1 MFIKTLKIENDT
13 ELIREIPFHKGINLI
28 VDSTTVK
35 SDRDS
40 GNNVGKT
47 TVLRLI
53 DYCLGGSGTNIY
65 KDPEFKA
72 TGNNQ
77 IIENFLIEQNIVITL
92 VLKKDLDINSSSE
105 YIIRRNFLSRKD
117 KIQEINDEPL
127 NNTEFPKELKKL
139 IFNSSEDKP
148 TFRQI
153 IAKNIRDEKN
163 RLVNTLKVLHPTTKK
178 EEYESLY
185 LFWLGVDIDDSSR
198 KQKILSDIRIEENL
212 QKRLK
217 KENNYSVLDQSL
229 IVINR
234 RIEVLD
240 KAKESFNL
248 NENYESD
255 LTKLNEI
262 KKEINKLSTRIGQ
275 SEMKKELILES
286 KIELGKEI
294 SQVDIAQIKALYE
307 EAKALIPNVQK
318 SFEETLSFHNEMI
331 SERANFIESEL
342 PEINSEVTQLK
353 RELNILSIEEETLT
367 KKLRK
372 SGAIEE
378 LQGIISELNTLYER
392 KGNLEEQK
400 KLWDRT
406 ISKLETLQSELE
418 TINQGIASK
427 DSIIQERITKFNEYF
442 SDISSRLYNE
452 QFVLSAEKTERAYEL
467 NISSISGNLGTGKKK
482 GQIAAF
488 DLAYVQFADY
498 FDIDHI
504 NFILHDQIENVH
516 DNQITNLLTEIV
528 GGVNCQ
534 YILPVLQDK
543 LPSEVSVDDFV
554 VLTLSQEDKLFKI

>member
-28 VDSTTVK
+28 VDSTSVK

-65 KDPEFKA
+65 KDPEFKD

-77 IIENFLIEQNIVITL
+77 IIEKFLTEQNIIITL
-92 VLKKDLDINSSSE
+92 VLKKDLDIDSSSE
-105 YIIRRNFLSRKD
+105 YQIRRNFLSRKD
-117 KIQEINDEPL
+117 KIQEINGEPF
-127 NNTEFPKELKKL
+127 NNKEFPKELKKL

-153 IAKNIRDEKN
+153 IAKNVRDEKN

-198 KQKILSDIRIEENL
+198 KQKILSEIKVEENL

-240 KAKESFNL
+240 KAKDSFNI

-255 LTKLNEI
+255 LSKLNEI
-262 KKEINKLSTRIGQ
+262 KRELNKLSTRIGQ

-286 KIELGKEI
+286 KAELSKEI
-294 SQVDIAQIKALYE
+294 SQVDIEQIKALYE
-307 EAKALIPNVQK
+307 EAKILIPNVQK

-342 PEINSEVTQLK
+342 PQINAEVTQLK
-353 RELNILSIEEETLT
+353 RDIKILSIEEETLT

-378 LQGIISELNTLYER
+378 LQSIISELNTLFER

-418 TINQGIASK
+418 TIDKGIASQ
-427 DSIIQERITKFNEYF
+427 DSIIRERITKFNEYF

-467 NISSISGNLGTGKKK
+467 NISSVSGNLGTGKKK

-488 DLAYVQFADY
+488 DLAYIQFAEY

-543 LPSEVSVDDFV
+543 LPSEISVDDFV
-554 VLTLSQEDKLFKI
+554 VLTLSHGDKLFKI

>member
-1 MFIKTLKIENDT
+1 MFIKALKIENDT
-13 ELIREIPFHKGINLI
+13 ELIREVSFHKGINLI
-28 VDSTTVK
+28 VDSSSIN

-65 KDPEFKA
+65 KDPEFKD

-77 IIENFLIEQNIVITL
+77 IIEKFLTKQNVIITL
-92 VLKKDLDINSSSE
+92 VLKKDLDIESSTE
-105 YIIRRNFLSRKD
+105 YVIRRNFLSRKD
-117 KIQEINDEPL
+117 KIQEINGEKF
-127 NNTEFPKELKKL
+127 NNKEFSKELKKL

-185 LFWLGVDIDDSSR
+185 LFWLGVDVDDSSR
-198 KQKILSDIRIEENL
+198 KQKILSEIKIEENL

-229 IVINR
+229 IVIKR
-234 RIEVLD
+234 RIKVLD
-240 KAKESFNL
+240 KAKENFNI

-262 KKEINKLSTRIGQ
+262 KRELNKLSTRIGQ

-286 KIELGKEI
+286 KAELSKEI
-294 SQVDIAQIKALYE
+294 SQIDVKQIKALYE
-307 EAKALIPNVQK
+307 EAKILVPNVQK

-331 SERANFIESEL
+331 LERSNFIESEL
-342 PEINSEVTQLK
+342 PEINAEVTQLK
-353 RELNILSIEEETLT
+353 RDIKTLSIEEDILT

-378 LQGIISELNTLYER
+378 LQAIISELNTLFER

-400 KLWDRT
+400 NLWDRT
-406 ISKLETLQSELE
+406 ISKLETLRSELE
-418 TINQGIASK
+418 TIDQGIATQ
-427 DSIIQERITKFNEYF
+427 DSTIRERITKFNEYF

-452 QFVLSAEKTERAYEL
+452 QFVLSAEKTERGYEL
-467 NISSISGNLGTGKKK
+467 NISSVSGNLGTGKKK

-488 DLAYVQFADY
+488 DLAYIQFAEY
-498 FDIDHI
+498 FNIDHV

-516 DNQITNLLTEIV
+516 DNQINNLLTEIV

-543 LPSEVSVDDFV
+543 LPSEISVDDFAI
-554 VLTLSQEDKLFKI
+554 LTLSQMDKLFKI

>member
-1 MFIKTLKIENDT
+1 MFIKTLKIENDS

-28 VDSTTVK
+28 VDSTSVK

-65 KDPEFKA
+65 RDPEFKD

-77 IIENFLIEQNIVITL
+77 IIEKFLTEQNIVITL
-92 VLKKDLDINSSSE
+92 VLKKDLDIDSSSE
-105 YIIRRNFLSRKD
+105 YVIRRNFLSRKN
-117 KIQEINDEPL
+117 KIQEINGEKF
-127 NNTEFPKELKKL
+127 NNKDFPKELKKL
-139 IFNSSEDKP
+139 IFNSYEDKP

-185 LFWLGVDIDDSSR
+185 LFWLGVDIDNSTR
-198 KQKILSDIRIEENL
+198 KQKILSEIKVEENL

-234 RIEVLD
+234 RIEVLE
-240 KAKESFNL
+240 KAKESFNI
-248 NENYESD
+248 NENYEAD
-255 LTKLNEI
+255 LNDLNEI
-262 KKEINKLSTRIGQ
+262 KRELNKLSTRIGQ

-286 KIELGKEI
+286 KAELSKEI
-294 SQVDIAQIKALYE
+294 SLVDIEQIKTLYE
-307 EAKALIPNVQK
+307 EAKILVPNVQK

-342 PEINSEVTQLK
+342 PQINAEVTQLK
-353 RELNILSIEEETLT
+353 RDIKTLSIEEELLT

-378 LQGIISELNTLYER
+378 LQGIISEFNTLFER

-406 ISKLETLQSELE
+406 ISKLQALRSELE
-418 TINQGIASK
+418 TIDDGITSQDSK
-427 DSIIQERITKFNEYF
+427 IRERITKFNVYF
-442 SDISSRLYNE
+442 SEISSRLYNE
-452 QFVLSAEKTERAYEL
+452 QFVLSAEKSERGYEL
-467 NISSISGNLGTGKKK
+467 NISSVSGNLGTGKKK

-488 DLAYVQFADY
+488 DLAYIRFADY

-543 LPSEVSVDDFV
+543 LPSEISVGDFA
-554 VLTLSQEDKLFKI
+554 VLTLSQEEKLFKI

>member
-1 MFIKTLKIENDT
+1 MFIKTLKIENNT

-28 VDSTTVK
+28 VDSTSVK

-53 DYCLGGSGTNIY
+53 DYCLGSSGTNIY
-65 KDPEFKA
+65 KDPEFKD

-77 IIENFLIEQNIVITL
+77 IIENFLTEENIVITL

-105 YIIRRNFLSRKD
+105 YVIRRNFLSHKN
-117 KIQEINDEPL
+117 KIQEINGEPF
-127 NNTEFPKELKKL
+127 NNKEFPKELKKL

-148 TFRQI
+148 TFRQL

-185 LFWLGVDIDDSSR
+185 LFWLGVDIDNSSR
-198 KQKILSDIRIEENL
+198 KQKILSEIKVEENL

-262 KKEINKLSTRIGQ
+262 KKELNKLSTRIGQ

-286 KIELGKEI
+286 KAELSKEL
-294 SQVDIAQIKALYE
+294 SQVDTAQIKALYE

-318 SFEETLSFHNEMI
+318 SFEETLLFHNEMI

-342 PEINSEVTQLK
+342 PQIHSEVNQLK
-353 RELNILSIEEETLT
+353 RELNILSIEEEALT

-378 LQGIISELNTLYER
+378 LQDIISELNTLYER

-418 TINQGIASK
+418 TIDQGIASQ
-427 DSIIQERITKFNEYF
+427 DSIIRERITKFNEYF

-467 NISSISGNLGTGKKK
+467 NISSVSGNLGTGKKK

-488 DLAYVQFADY
+488 DLAYIQFADY
-498 FDIDHI
+498 FDIHHI

-528 GGVNCQ
+528 SGVNCQ

-543 LPSEVSVDDFV
+543 LPSEISVDDFV
-554 VLTLSQEDKLFKI
+554 ILTLSHEDRLFKV

>member
-28 VDSTTVK
+28 VDSSFVK
-35 SDRDS
+35 SDRGS

-53 DYCLGGSGTNIY
+53 DYCLGSSGTNIY

-77 IIENFLIEQNIVITL
+77 IIENFLTEQNIVITL

-105 YIIRRNFLSRKD
+105 YVIRRNFLSRKD
-117 KIQEINDEPL
+117 KIQEINGESF
-127 NNTEFPKELKKL
+127 NNKEFPKELKKL

-198 KQKILSDIRIEENL
+198 KQKILSEIKVEENL

-255 LTKLNEI
+255 LSKLNGV
-262 KKEINKLSTRIGQ
+262 KKELNKLSTRIGQ

-286 KIELGKEI
+286 RAELSKEI
-294 SQVDIAQIKALYE
+294 SQVDIEQIKALYE
-307 EAKALIPNVQK
+307 EAKVLIPNIQK

-342 PEINSEVTQLK
+342 PQINSEVTQLK
-353 RELNILSIEEETLT
+353 RDINILSIEEETLT

-378 LQGIISELNTLYER
+378 LQGIIIELNTLYER

-418 TINQGIASK
+418 TIDQGIVSQ
-427 DSIIQERITKFNEYF
+427 DSIIRERITKFNEYF

-467 NISSISGNLGTGKKK
+467 NISSVSGNLGTGKKK

-488 DLAYVQFADY
+488 DLAYIQFADY

-543 LPSEVSVDDFV
+543 LPSEISVADFV
-554 VLTLSQEDKLFKI
+554 VLTLSHEDKLFKI

>member
-1 MFIKTLKIENDT
+1 MFIKTLRIENDT

-28 VDSTTVK
+28 LDSTSVR

-53 DYCLGGSGTNIY
+53 DYCLGGNGTNIY
-65 KDPEFKA
+65 KDSEFKG

-77 IIENFLIEQNIVITL
+77 IIEKFLTEQNVIITL
-92 VLKKDLDINSSSE
+92 VLKEDLEVASSSE
-105 YIIRRNFLSRKD
+105 IVLRRNFLSRKD
-117 KIQEINDEPL
+117 KIQEINGEKY
-127 NNTEFPKELKKL
+127 NNNEYPKVLKEL
-139 IFNSSEDKP
+139 IFHSSEDKP

-163 RLVNTLKVLHPTTKK
+163 RLINTLKVLHPTTKK
-178 EEYESLY
+178 EEYESLF
-185 LFWLGVDIDDSSR
+185 LFWLGVEIDDSSR
-198 KQKILSDIRIEENL
+198 KQKILSEIKIEENL
-212 QKRLK
+212 QRRLK

-234 RIEVLD
+234 RIKVLT
-240 KAKESFNL
+240 KAKDSFNI
-248 NENYESD
+248 NENYEAD
-255 LTKLNEI
+255 LARLNDVKREL
-262 KKEINKLSTRIGQ
+262 NRLSTRIGQ
-275 SEMKKELILES
+275 SEMKKELIIES
-286 KIELGKEI
+286 GAELAKEI
-294 SQVDIAQIKALYE
+294 STIDTEQIKALYE
-307 EAKALIPNVQK
+307 EAKVLIPNIHK

-331 SERANFIESEL
+331 SERAKFIESEL
-342 PEINSEVTQLK
+342 PQINAEVTQLN
-353 RELNILSIEEETLT
+353 RSLRILAIEEKTLT
-367 KKLRK
+367 EKLKKA
-372 SGAIEE
+372 GAIEE
-378 LQGIISELNTLYER
+378 LQAIIGELNTLFER

-406 ISKLETLQSELE
+406 ISKLETLHLELDK
-418 TINQGIASK
+418 IDNGIISQ
-427 DSIIQERITKFNEYF
+427 DSIIRERITKFNEYF

-452 QFVLSAEKTERAYEL
+452 QFVLSAEKTDRAYEL
-467 NISSISGNLGTGKKK
+467 NISSVSGNLGTGKKK

-488 DLAYVQFADY
+488 DLAYIQFAEH
-498 FDIDHI
+498 FDIPHV

-543 LPSEVSVDDFV
+543 LPSEISVNDFV
-554 VLTLSQEDKLFKI
+554 VLRLSQSNKLFKI